1 MRTWSNLQLCDIC
14 LVSTAKR
21 SLKISSTAG
30 EDSCHNSLQDT
41 QKKRIAAAKK
51 VTDRGNSAIITSN
64 LFATGQPQT
73 QPNTCRSL
81 GDTNK
86 NTGVRSCVKIGP
98 RT

>member
-1 MRTWSNLQLCDIC
+1 MRTWSNLQLCEIC

-21 SLKISSTAG
+21 SLKSGSTAG
-30 EDSCHNSLQDT
+30 EDSCHNSLQEN

-86 NTGVRSCVKIGP
+86 YTGVRPCVKIGP